1 MKPEINYRKTYGGNI
16 QTKQYAISK
25 AVVQCGNQRRNQ
37 KIFTLRQVKM
47 ETMFQNLQDA
57 DKVIVKGKFIVMQVF
72 LKKQ

>member
-1 MKPEINYRKTYGGNI
+1 MKPEINYRKTYGENI

-25 AVVQCGNQRRNQ
+25 PVVQCGNQ

-47 ETMFQNLQDA
+47 ETMFQNLWDA